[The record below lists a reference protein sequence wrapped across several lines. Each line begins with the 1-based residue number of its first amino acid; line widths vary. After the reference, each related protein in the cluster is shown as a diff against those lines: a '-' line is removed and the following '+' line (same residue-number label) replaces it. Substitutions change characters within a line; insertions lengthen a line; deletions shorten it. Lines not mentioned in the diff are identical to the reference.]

1 MRPTTASASSNR
13 RASRLAALPA
23 LPALPALL
31 AWLGLVAMAPAG
43 AAPLLGTAQA
53 FAVLGAST
61 VTNTGATTL
70 VGDLGVYPGDA
81 ITGLNTI
88 TLTGTVHQ
96 TDAVAQQAQADALTA
111 YNNLAGRPFSANLTG
126 QDLGGLT
133 LTPGIYFFAAA
144 AQLTG
149 TLVLDYQNLPD
160 AAFIFQIG
168 SALTSASNSVVSVI
182 NRMIATAPAEGLFW
196 QVGSS
201 ATLGTATV
209 FAGSLLA
216 DQSITL
222 DTGASILC
230 GRAIA
235 LHAAVTLD
243 GNTVSTDCP
252 GVGTSAA
259 GPVSVPA
266 PASLA
271 LLGIALVAAGWA
283 SRPRVSRPGR
293 P

>member
-1 MRPTTASASSNR
+1 MPTTTHCPCLAW
-13 RASRLAALPA
+13 RAARLATGLAL
-23 LPALPALL
+23 
-31 AWLGLVAMAPAG
+31 LGLVAMLPAN
-43 AAPLLGTAQA
+43 ASPLLGSAQA

-70 VGDLGVYPGDA
+70 VGDLGVYPGSA
-81 ITGLNTI
+81 ITGLGTI

-96 TDAVAQQAQADALTA
+96 TDAVAQLAQADALTA
-111 YNNLAGRPFSANLTG
+111 YNALAARPFSSNLTG

-133 LTPGIYFFAAA
+133 LTPGTYFFASA

-149 TLVLDYQNLPD
+149 TLVLDYLNLPD
-160 AAFIFQIG
+160 AEFIFQIG
-168 SALTSASNSVVSVI
+168 SSLTTASSSVVSVI
-182 NRMIATAPAEGLFW
+182 NRMSASIPSEGLFW

-201 ATLGTATV
+201 ATLGSATA

-222 DTGASILC
+222 DTGSTILC

-235 LHAAVTLD
+235 LNAAVTLD
-243 GNTVSTDCP
+243 NNTVSTDCP
-252 GVGTSAA
+252 GVG
-259 GPVSVPA
+259 VPA
-266 PASLA
+266 TLPEPSTLA
-271 LLGIALVAAGWA
+271 LLASALLAAAWA
-283 SRPRVSRPGR
+283 GRLRLNRRQGVRPPGR

>member
-1 MRPTTASASSNR
+1 MRSMTPCPCPAWRAVGSAAAITLLGLAMTGPASAS
-13 RASRLAALPA
+13 
-23 LPALPALL
+23 
-31 AWLGLVAMAPAG
+31 
-43 AAPLLGTAQA
+43 PLLGSALA
-53 FAVLGAST
+53 FSVLGAST

-70 VGDLGVYPGDA
+70 VGDLGVFPGSA
-81 ITGLNTI
+81 ITGLGSI

-96 TDAVAQQAQADALTA
+96 NDAVAQQAQADALTA
-111 YNNLAGRPFSANLTG
+111 YNALAARPFSSNLTG

-149 TLVLDYQNLPD
+149 ALVLDYQNLSD
-160 AAFIFQIG
+160 AEFIFQIG
-168 SALTSASNSVVSVI
+168 STLTTASGSVVSVI
-182 NRMIATAPAEGLFW
+182 NRMSASTPSEGLFW

-201 ATLGTATV
+201 ATLGSATV

-235 LHAAVTLD
+235 LNAAVTLD
-243 GNTVSTDCP
+243 SNTVSTDCP
-252 GVGTSAA
+252 GVG
-259 GPVSVPA
+259 A
-266 PASLA
+266 PATVPEPATLPLLA
-271 LLGIALVAAGWA
+271 TAVWAAGWA
-283 SRPRVSRPGR
+283 GR
-293 P
+293 RRARLPEGGGSVPIHGGPL

>member
-1 MRPTTASASSNR
+1 MHSLTPRP
-13 RASRLAALPA
+13 RLAWRAPCVTA
-23 LPALPALL
+23 GI
-31 AWLGLVAMAPAG
+31 AWLGLALMVPAS
-43 AAPLLGTAQA
+43 ASPLLGSAQA

-70 VGDLGVYPGDA
+70 VGDLGVDPGSA
-81 ITGLNTI
+81 ITGLGTI

-96 TDAVAQQAQADALTA
+96 TDAVAHQAQADALTA
-111 YNNLAGRPFSANLTG
+111 YNALAARPFSSNLTG

-133 LTPGIYFFAAA
+133 LTPGVYFFASA

-149 TLVLDYQNLPD
+149 TLVLDYQNRPD
-160 AAFIFQIG
+160 AEFIFQIM
-168 SALTSASNSVVSVI
+168 SALTTASNSVVSIV
-182 NRMIATAPAEGLFW
+182 NRGSANTPSEGLFW

-201 ATLGTATV
+201 ATLGSTTL

-235 LHAAVTLD
+235 LNAAVTLD
-243 GNTVSTDCP
+243 SNTVSTDCP
-252 GVGTSAA
+252 GVRVAV
-259 GPVSVPA
+259 PVPE
-266 PASLA
+266 PDTLA
-271 LLGIALVAAGWA
+271 LLAIALLAAGWA
-283 SRPRVSRPGR
+283 GR
-293 P
+293 ARFTSS

>member
-1 MRPTTASASSNR
+1 MRPTTPFASPAR
-13 RASRLAALPA
+13 RAGR
-23 LPALPALL
+23 LPALL
-31 AWLGLVAMAPAG
+31 AWLFLVAVSTAG
-43 AAPLLGTAQA
+43 AAPLLGTAQT

-70 VGDLGVYPGDA
+70 VGDLGVYPGNA

-96 TDAVAQQAQADALTA
+96 ADAVAQQAQADALTA
-111 YNNLAGRPFSANLTG
+111 YNHLAGRPFSANLTG

-133 LTPGIYFFAAA
+133 LTPGVYFFAAA

-182 NRMIATAPAEGLFW
+182 NRVIATAPAEGLFW

-222 DTGASILC
+222 NTGASILC

-252 GVGTSAA
+252 GVGAPGAA
-259 GPVSVPA
+259 QVPA
-266 PASLA
+266 PATLA
-271 LLGIALVAAGWA
+271 LLSIALLAAGWA
-283 SRPRVSRPGR
+283 GRHRVSRPGR